1 MLEKK
6 LLPNKNKPF
15 VLLRRSLAF
24 HRSRLLFLQ
33 YYNQLLR
40 CKPTRTEYTIRN
52 HIEIHG
58 TGIRVNL
65 WKWLVYQC
73 AVTTSLCVRKH
84 SWLVKIW
91 NKNIN
96 KNKKEIIGKN
106 DVGLLY
112 IINIKQYR
120 TRRIKTWSVLQFFFR
135 ISYYKPQLWSDS
147 SDWSRQSTWP
157 SHFQS
162 ESISNPSLHF
172 QDSESPSKKL

>member
-40 CKPTRTEYTIRN
+40 CKPTRTEYTIQN

-96 KNKKEIIGKN
+96 TNKKEIIGKN
-106 DVGLLY
+106 DILY
-112 IINIKQYR
+112 NKQYR
-120 TRRIKTWSVLQFFFR
+120 TRRVKTFSVLHFFMVFVITNR
-135 ISYYKPQLWSDS
+135 SFEATRLIGQDNLFG
-147 SDWSRQSTWP
+147 
-157 SHFQS
+157 HH
-162 ESISNPSLHF
+162 ISNRSLF
-172 QDSESPSKKL
+172 LIRLCISRILNRLAKNYNR